1 MSDYYEILGVSKKA
15 SLSDIKKAYRK
26 LARKYHP
33 DLNPGDKESERK
45 FKEMTQAYEV
55 LKDPEKRKQYDM
67 FGSTGGNFRPGK
79 GGSPFEGFDFGS
91 TGSSSF
97 GDVFETIFGNGGAGP
112 FSQTQNKHQRRAE
125 QGEDLRYSINLS
137 FMDAAHGIE
146 TPIQLV
152 RKEACAACGGKGI
165 ERNSSRVTC
174 PRCNGSGKIQKQ
186 TGFMKFSSQCPQCNG
201 TGYLPGRNCPECGGD
216 GRVDKVSKIRVR
228 IPAGVDNDSKVRI
241 NQKGNAGIHG
251 GPAGDL
257 IISINVTSHKF
268 FKRNG
273 PNLEITLPVTYLEA
287 ALGAK
292 VEVPTLEGNTLL
304 KIPPG
309 TSSGLKLRLKGKGVL
324 NPKTK
329 TQGDM
334 IVEIKIVPPPTT
346 DIEVRRM
353 LQKIEK
359 KAPYNP
365 RLDMVP

>member
-15 SLSDIKKAYRK
+15 SLTDIKKAYRK

-33 DLNPGDKESERK
+33 DLNPGDKTAEKK

-55 LKDPEKRKQYDM
+55 IKDPEKRKQYDM
-67 FGSTGGNFRPGK
+67 FGSAGRNYRPGR
-79 GGSPFEGFDFGS
+79 GGSPFEGFDFGA

-97 GDVFETIFGNGGAGP
+97 GDIFETIFGGEAGP
-112 FSQTQNKHQRRAE
+112 FSKTRDKQQQRRAE

-137 FMDAAHGIE
+137 FIDAAQGIE

-152 RKEACAACGGKGI
+152 RKEPCSGCGGKGT

-174 PRCNGSGKIQKQ
+174 PTCNGSGKVQKQ
-186 TGFMKFSSQCPQCNG
+186 TGFMKFSSACPNCG
-201 TGYLPGRNCPECGGD
+201 GGGYLPGRSCGACNGE
-216 GRVDKVSKIRVR
+216 GRVDKVTKIRVR
-228 IPAGVDNDSKVRI
+228 IPPGVDNDSKVRI
-241 NQKGNAGIHG
+241 PQKGNAGRFG
-251 GPAGDL
+251 GPPGDL
-257 IISINVTSHKF
+257 IISINVTDHKF

-273 PNLEITLPVTYLEA
+273 PSLEIILPITYMEA

-292 VEVPTLEGNTLL
+292 IEVPTLEGNTLL

-309 TSSGLKLRLKGKGVL
+309 TSSGQKLRLKGKGVV
-324 NPKTK
+324 NPKSKTK
-329 TQGDM
+329 GDM
-334 IVEIKIVPPPTT
+334 MIEIKIVPPPTT

-365 RLDMVP
+365 RLDMTP